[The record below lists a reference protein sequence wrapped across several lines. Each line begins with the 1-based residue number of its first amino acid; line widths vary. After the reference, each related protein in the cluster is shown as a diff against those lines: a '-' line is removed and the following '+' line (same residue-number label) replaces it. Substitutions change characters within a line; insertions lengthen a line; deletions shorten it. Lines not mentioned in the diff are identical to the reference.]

1 MNSASAASPALPLAL
16 PALIRRPLAIVLGS
30 LLVAVC
36 AHISIPLWFTPVPVT
51 LQTFAVL
58 LLGLFLSPSLSAP
71 AGFLHLLGPTG
82 GYLLSWPFA
91 AALTG
96 LLRSRFSSRGFAP
109 SLLAAAAGSLLILLC
124 GASWFG
130 ILTHQSAG
138 AVLVLA
144 VLPFLPGD
152 ILKVVAA
159 AGAASGLSRFEI
171 LTRRSLTGSAVSP
184 GFGLAAAPRLLP
196 HPLTAP
202 SPSSGHTLRRASSVP
217 SVACV
222 CRSHPPRP
230 PPHRKRKFAPRVNSA
245 GAWRT
250 SDLRN
255 DSP

>member
-1 MNSASAASPALPLAL
+1 MNPASAASPALPLAL

-58 LLGLFLSPSLSAP
+58 LLGLFLSPSLSAAALLLYLIEGAIGLPVFSPYAP

-109 SLLAAAAGSLLILLC
+109 SLLAAATGSLFILLC
-124 GASWFG
+124 GAAWFG

-159 AGAASGLSRFEI
+159 AGAASGLSRF
-171 LTRRSLTGSAVSP
+171 RRS
-184 GFGLAAAPRLLP
+184 
-196 HPLTAP
+196 
-202 SPSSGHTLRRASSVP
+202 
-217 SVACV
+217 
-222 CRSHPPRP
+222 
-230 PPHRKRKFAPRVNSA
+230 
-245 GAWRT
+245 
-250 SDLRN
+250 
-255 DSP
+255 